1 MASGKKDSSVPP
13 SRRRPAPTIDLK
25 ATEIASEPVQ
35 PSQPIDPP
43 VDTPP
48 PEARPQPAAAA
59 FDTPKQPA
67 ADTSAQA
74 PPDDAP
80 SGGPESPKGARPAWT
95 DTATIGQRFAA
106 MRAAASE
113 RLSWPLFG
121 AGLIGAGATLCVLL
135 ALWALGAF
143 RTRDDLAVTLA
154 ARLAI
159 LELQVRDLAGRPQP
173 AALDQRALAELA
185 ARVGAAEQAV
195 GRLAGVEAG
204 VARLETAVAA
214 PRPAVADQ
222 ALAARIAAL
231 ETALRAL
238 AELGRR
244 VDASEAAARD
254 AKSRADAAM
263 DAAQKSAA
271 RPTAPAAD
279 QNALAALAAHIAALE
294 KTVEQRAARPAA
306 GGADQPGRIAFVAV
320 ALRAAAERGD
330 PFTPELSAAKALAP
344 NAALLAPLEPYAA
357 TGVPR
362 AVTLARE
369 LSQVATPML
378 SAAGPP
384 REGGIIDRLQQN
396 AERLVRIRPISEGA
410 GDEPGTIVARAEVKA
425 THGDIAGALAELA
438 RLPEAARAPAQ
449 GWIRK
454 AEMQVAALAAARR
467 FAETAVDA
475 LAKAEP

>member
-35 PSQPIDPP
+35 PSQPIDPTTDKP
-43 VDTPP
+43 S
-48 PEARPQPAAAA
+48 PEVQREPAAAA
-59 FDTPKQPA
+59 FDTPKPSA
-67 ADTSAQA
+67 A
-74 PPDDAP
+74 DAP
-80 SGGPESPKGARPAWT
+80 SQPAQPEAPAGAAESPKRARPEWI
-95 DTATIGQRFAA
+95 DTATVGERFAA
-106 MRAAASE
+106 MRAAAAG
-113 RLSWPLFG
+113 RLSWPLLG
-121 AGLIGAGATLCVLL
+121 AGVVGAAATLCV
-135 ALWALGAF
+135 LWALGAF
-143 RTRDDLAVTLA
+143 NARDDLAVTLA

-173 AALDQRALAELA
+173 AGLDQRALTELA
-185 ARVGAAEQAV
+185 ARLGAAEQAV
-195 GRLAGVEAG
+195 GRIAGVEAG
-204 VARLETAVAA
+204 LTKLETAVAA
-214 PRPAVADQ
+214 PRPAVTDQ

-231 ETALRAL
+231 ETALRPL
-238 AELGRR
+238 ADLGPR
-244 VDASEAAARD
+244 VDALA
-254 AKSRADAAM
+254 
-263 DAAQKSAA
+263 AAQKNA
-271 RPTAPAAD
+271 PTAAPAAN
-279 QNALAALAAHIAALE
+279 QGELAALAARVAALE
-294 KTVEQRAARPAA
+294 QAGKILAQRVDRPAA

-330 PFTPELSAAKALAP
+330 PFAQELSAAKALAP
-344 NAALLAPLEPYAA
+344 DAAMLAPLEPYAA

-362 AVTLARE
+362 PVTLARE
-369 LSQVATPML
+369 LSQIATPML
-378 SAAGPP
+378 NAMGPS

-410 GDEPGTIVARAEVKA
+410 GDEPATIVARAEVKA
-425 THGDIAGALAELA
+425 THGDIAGALSELA

-467 FAETAVDA
+467 FAETAVNA

>member
-35 PSQPIDPP
+35 PSQPIDPTVEKP
-43 VDTPP
+43 S
-48 PEARPQPAAAA
+48 PEAQPEPAAAA
-59 FDTPKQPA
+59 VDAPKPPA
-67 ADTSAQA
+67 ADTPSQPAQPEA
-74 PPDDAP
+74 PA
-80 SGGPESPKGARPAWT
+80 GAAESPKRARPEWT
-95 DTATIGQRFAA
+95 DTATVGERFAA
-106 MRAAASE
+106 MRAAAAG
-113 RLSWPLFG
+113 RLSWPLLG
-121 AGLIGAGATLCVLL
+121 AGVVGAAATLCV
-135 ALWALGAF
+135 LWALGAF
-143 RTRDDLAVTLA
+143 STRDDLAVTLA

-173 AALDQRALAELA
+173 AGLDQRALTELA
-185 ARVGAAEQAV
+185 ARLGAAEQAV

-204 VARLETAVAA
+204 LTKLETAFGA
-214 PRPAVADQ
+214 PRPAVTDQ

-231 ETALRAL
+231 ETALRPL
-238 AELGRR
+238 ADLGPR
-244 VDASEAAARD
+244 VDALAV
-254 AKSRADAAM
+254 
-263 DAAQKSAA
+263 AQKNAPIA
-271 RPTAPAAD
+271 APAAN
-279 QNALAALAAHIAALE
+279 QGELAALAARVAALE
-294 KTVEQRAARPAA
+294 KIIEQRVARPTA

-330 PFTPELSAAKALAP
+330 PFAQELSAAKVLAP
-344 NAALLAPLEPYAA
+344 DAAMLAPLEPYAA

-362 AVTLARE
+362 PVTLARE
-369 LSQVATPML
+369 LSQIATPML
-378 SAAGPP
+378 NAMGPP

-410 GDEPGTIVARAEVKA
+410 GDEPTTIVARAEVKA
-425 THGDIAGALAELA
+425 THGDIAGALSELA